1 MTRVVPAPL
10 IDDKL
15 SSRFV
20 EWMQGLDEGWV
31 TDLLSRRPALKAL
44 GNCVVP
50 QQATLALHVIHQ
62 RLCSYLRTYA
72 DRAPLI
78 TKEEA

>member
-1 MTRVVPAPL
+1 MTRPVLPPL
-10 IDDKL
+10 DNDKL

-31 TDLLSRRPALKAL
+31 TDLLGRRPALKAL

-50 QQATLALHVIHQ
+50 QQATLALRVIEE
-62 RLCSYLRTYA
+62 RLR
-72 DRAPLI
+72 
-78 TKEEA
+78 